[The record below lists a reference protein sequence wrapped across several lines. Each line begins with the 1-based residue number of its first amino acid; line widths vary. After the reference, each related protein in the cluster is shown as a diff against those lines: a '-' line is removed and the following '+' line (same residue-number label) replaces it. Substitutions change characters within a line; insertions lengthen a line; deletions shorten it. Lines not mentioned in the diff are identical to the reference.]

1 MKHLF
6 VDISAHGLGH
16 LAQTAPLLN
25 ALADSRPLRLTIRS
39 GLTQEQ
45 LARRIRA
52 PFTHLHTA
60 SDFGFAM
67 HDALNVDVEASA
79 ERYRDAYADWPQ
91 RVDNEA
97 GLLGQLAPDLVFSNV
112 SPLPL
117 AGAAA
122 AGIPAV
128 VMCSLNWADLFAHYY
143 TGEDWAVPIHA
154 AMQAAYAGA
163 EHFLRLTPGMP
174 MSGLPNVLD
183 LAPVSFYAHTPP
195 TITRREAAQRLG
207 LPQDRRWLLL
217 ALGGIAHRLP
227 VESWP
232 ELPGTQLLVPADW
245 NTVPR
250 HDITPY
256 HDAGLPFSDLLPVVD
271 AVLGKPGY
279 GTFVEAA
286 CCGLPVLYLQRPDWP
301 EAEYLEHWLHRNTRA
316 AVIPPAAGISGELA
330 ATLDTL
336 LCSAAPPRP
345 AASGSE
351 AALRRINALLDG
363 GDTIKP

>member
-6 VDISAHGLGH
+6 VDISAHGFGH

-25 ALADSRPLRLTIRS
+25 LLADCRPLRLTIRS
-39 GLTQEQ
+39 GLSQTQ

-52 PFTHLHTA
+52 PFTHFHAA

-67 HDALNVDVEASA
+67 RDALNVDLEASA

-91 RVDNEA
+91 RVANEA

-117 AGAAA
+117 AGATAA
-122 AGIPAV
+122 RIPAV
-128 VMCSLNWADLFAHYY
+128 AMCSLNWADLFAHYY
-143 TGEDWAVPIHA
+143 AGEAWAAPIHA

-163 EHFLRLTPGMP
+163 NCFLRLTPGMP
-174 MSGLPNVLD
+174 MDTLSNARTLD
-183 LAPVSFYAHTPP
+183 PVSFYAHTPP
-195 TITRREAAQRLG
+195 TVTRSEAAQRLD

-227 VESWP
+227 VEDWP

-256 HDAGLPFSDLLPVVD
+256 HDGLLPFSDLLPVVD

-301 EAEYLEHWLHRNTRA
+301 EAACLEHWLHQNTRA
-316 AVIPPAAGISGELA
+316 SAIPPNAGLSGDFA
-330 ATLDTL
+330 ATLETL
-336 LCSAAPPRP
+336 LRSPAPPRP
-345 AASGSE
+345 EAKGSE
-351 AALRRINALLDG
+351 EALRRINALLDG